1 MENYKVTSSADNGS
15 FVETRS
21 YKKLYKIL
29 EDLKMHRGK
38 IVHVLGAPGTGKSA
52 NIYFAVDELG
62 LNVCDVQLDII
73 DLEDS
78 PKKVFNRI
86 LSNLQR
92 EFQVNSRSGVYKKL
106 QTFDAVLF
114 ADKFHDSHV
123 LHDKTVGFSQWTDH
137 KGFKSF
143 YFYFLCLKE
152 YLTYRNDFKGMN
164 VVFQT
169 AWRVHVNGEKKDLF
183 TEFGLLSRL
192 MVGALS
198 MLFEVVEISYST
210 DEVVQIVKKR
220 FDINE
225 KNMKSLIKLY
235 GHKPRFICIA
245 LESIAL
251 ERVFDEDRDHN

>member
-62 LNVCDVQLDII
+62 FNVYDVELDII

-78 PKKVFNRI
+78 PKKLFNRI
-86 LSNLQR
+86 LINLKR
-92 EFQVNSRSGVYKKL
+92 EFHVNSRSDVYKKL

-123 LHDKTVGFSQWTDH
+123 LNDKTVGFSQWTNYN
-137 KGFKSF
+137 GFKSF
-143 YFYFLCLKE
+143 YFYFLCFKE
-152 YLTYRNDFKGMN
+152 YLTHRNDFKGVN

-169 AWRVHVNGEKKDLF
+169 AWRVYVKGEKKDLL
-183 TEFGLLSRL
+183 TEFGPLSRL
-192 MVGALS
+192 MVGVLS
-198 MLFEVVEISYST
+198 MLFEVVEISYSK
-210 DEVVQIVKKR
+210 DEIIQIVNKR
-220 FDINE
+220 FDVNGKTIE
-225 KNMKSLIKLY
+225 SLIKRY
-235 GHKPRFICIA
+235 GNKPRFICKA
-245 LESIAL
+245 LEKI
-251 ERVFDEDRDHN
+251 DEDRDHN